1 MKYLQALLSTRFR
14 VIKRTL
20 CIMTMDYIPDDCTC
34 CMYLDK
40 CGVCQK
46 YNKKAVN
53 PDDLSNMFAEIEK
66 PDCCNIGGQD
76 GAVRNI

>member
-1 MKYLQALLSTRFR
+1 MA
-14 VIKRTL
+14 
-20 CIMTMDYIPDDCTC
+20 MDYIPDDCTC

-53 PDDLSNMFAEIEK
+53 PDDLSDPFAEIEK
-66 PDCCNIGGQD
+66 PDWCNIGEQEC
-76 GAVRNI
+76 N